1 MAYFPRIALGVPFFR
16 AFDLIDAQAQAF
28 YDRVIA
34 DGGANAVVPTGL
46 IGVSA
51 TFKAVKAIYGVT
63 DITQALSVFYDAH
76 YLAYKKGTGT
86 GATAGRAIEK
96 LYSACGANGDCVQ
109 TTLSSQPLL
118 LEHSGTNYVY
128 LSGVSGNG
136 FSTPNVQPIN

>member
-1 MAYFPRIALGVPFFR
+1 LLCLKWKWVQIDILKLFIKKKLDMSIKIGIGIDVFR
-16 AFDLIDAQAQAF
+16 GSLIDPQAQAF

-51 TFKAVKAIYGVT
+51 TFKAVKAIYGVS

-96 LYSACGANGDCVQ
+96 LYSACGASGDCVQ
-109 TTLSSQPLL
+109 TTLASQPLL
-118 LEHSGTNYVY
+118 LEHS
-128 LSGVSGNG
+128 
-136 FSTPNVQPIN
+136 